1 MSKGKA
7 FSSLFVVN
15 FVIVT
20 IGRLEILQ
28 KKKKKIFYIKKKTG
42 SHTTPVDAVGSLGL
56 SDGIIWS

>member
-7 FSSLFVVN
+7 FSSLFTVN

-20 IGRLEILQ
+20 IGRLKIL
-28 KKKKKIFYIKKKTG
+28 KKPQFFYIKKKRG
-42 SHTTPVDAVGSLGL
+42 SHSTPVDAVGSLGL